1 MAHSKQAKK
10 RIVQTET
17 RRDANKHFKT
27 KVKTYMKNVDKAIV
41 EDNKEAIAANF
52 KLAMSGLHKA
62 VSKGIFKKAFA
73 ARNISK
79 MAQSIR
85 KANEK
90 ADS

>member
-10 RIVQTET
+10 RIVQADT
-17 RRDANKHFKT
+17 RRDANKQFKT
-27 KVKTYMKNVDKAIV
+27 KVRTYIKNVDKAL
-41 EDNKEAIAANF
+41 EEGDKEAIAANF
-52 KLAMSGLHKA
+52 KLAMSGLHRA
-62 VSKGIFKKAFA
+62 VSKKIFKKAYA
-73 ARNISK
+73 ARNISR